1 MGMIRRGNAGSN
13 NSNPTNTTSCSDRP
27 PYSTKNDY
35 FVEDYGD
42 FDYTDATARGLWKK
56 HGYDGNT
63 IILPPSGNLMI
74 CLWSCRRA
82 FFNTVTFSVAS
93 MISSFVAMQIVD
105 SVLVMVSSTITIGIS
120 LLVLFQRRKIKQ
132 LGSLRRQH
140 NNLRRQVNYFVQE
153 RERLNRTLSRLDD
166 KMAALSNV
174 PAELKKRLV
183 QNGNTNC
190 DRLVT
195 IVEEQES
202 IQEEIR
208 KKIRQRVLQSIMNI
222 CVQADRDDNFCL
234 TQSEI
239 DVLISRLKL
248 VEHIA
253 FHEERLRSILSDDPT
268 IKSILKVV
276 RSLIDEDDKYKHGD
290 PIFCLTL
297 DNHTEKQRN
306 DRPNESNRF

>member
-1 MGMIRRGNAGSN
+1 
-13 NSNPTNTTSCSDRP
+13 
-27 PYSTKNDY
+27 
-35 FVEDYGD
+35 
-42 FDYTDATARGLWKK
+42 
-56 HGYDGNT
+56 
-63 IILPPSGNLMI
+63 
-74 CLWSCRRA
+74 
-82 FFNTVTFSVAS
+82 
-93 MISSFVAMQIVD
+93 
-105 SVLVMVSSTITIGIS
+105 
-120 LLVLFQRRKIKQ
+120 
-132 LGSLRRQH
+132 
-140 NNLRRQVNYFVQE
+140 VQE